1 MVETFRFL
9 GTTMNRNE
17 MGGQYDI
24 NRQESPTTHVLPPP
38 TEEDWSQH
46 EDPHTVLSGSYWE
59 CADVLN
65 QYLVWQCQC
74 SWPKTA
80 WWPCQSCIK
89 THGLW
94 TAVTGVHL
102 HHTYPA
108 QSKMHHRRWT
118 ASCSLPSPMS
128 VIWQVLQDYQNENFS
143 LRKQFLPQSSPDCVT
158 SALNQHTV
166 IFWPTQCKPDDTD
179 HSVCCCCCCYL
190 CKQNVCTGN
199 VTSTAFSL
207 LLSSRILLFLILT
220 LLLHFYK
227 IFNNTSGAMVNGLA
241 ITAWLF
247 FLLCKY

>member
-24 NRQESPTTHVLPPP
+24 TRQESPTTHVLPPS
-38 TEEDWSQH
+38 TEEDWSQQ

-59 CADVLN
+59 CADILN

-74 SWPKTA
+74 SRPKTT
-80 WWPCQSCIK
+80 WWHCQGCIK

-108 QSKMHHRRWT
+108 QSKMHHRWWT

-128 VIWQVLQDYQNENFS
+128 AIWEALQDYQNENFS
-143 LRKQFLPQSSPDCVT
+143 LQTFSTPKQSRLCHQCPQPAYSDILTDPMQ
-158 SALNQHTV
+158 AWQY
-166 IFWPTQCKPDDTD
+166 WPFRLLLF
-179 HSVCCCCCCYL
+179 CCL

-199 VTSTAFSL
+199 LTSTAFCL
-207 LLSSRILLFLILT
+207 LLSSPMLLFLVLT
-220 LLLHFYK
+220 LSLHFYK
-227 IFNNTSGAMVNGLA
+227 IFNNTISGSGTIVKGLA
-241 ITAWLF
+241 ITPW
-247 FLLCKY
+247 

>member
-1 MVETFRFL
+1 MFFL
-9 GTTMNRNE
+9 
-17 MGGQYDI
+17 
-24 NRQESPTTHVLPPP
+24 RQLRKLE
-38 TEEDWSQH
+38 WKK

-59 CADVLN
+59 CADILN

-74 SWPKTA
+74 SRPKTT
-80 WWPCQSCIK
+80 WWHCQDCIK

-166 IFWPTQCKPDDTD
+166 IFWPTQCKPDNTD
-179 HSVCCCCCCYL
+179 HSVCCCFA
-190 CKQNVCTGN
+190 VCASKTFAL
-199 VTSTAFSL
+199 VTWPV
-207 LLSSRILLFLILT
+207 LLFVY
-220 LLLHFYK
+220 FYL
-227 IFNNTSGAMVNGLA
+227 V
-241 ITAWLF
+241 
-247 FLLCKY
+247 LCYYF